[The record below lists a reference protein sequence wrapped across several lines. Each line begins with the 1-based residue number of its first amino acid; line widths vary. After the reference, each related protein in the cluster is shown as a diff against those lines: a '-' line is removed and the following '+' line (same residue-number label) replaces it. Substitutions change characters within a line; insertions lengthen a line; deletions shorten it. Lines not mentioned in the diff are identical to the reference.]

1 MSSIV
6 IYRCSFGMVSPNFR
20 VRASANSVTRESHFQ
35 SSMTFKGLV
44 WLHKQVLEEVV
55 VWLMVLISMIIKH

>member
-44 WLHKQVLEEVV
+44 
-55 VWLMVLISMIIKH
+55 